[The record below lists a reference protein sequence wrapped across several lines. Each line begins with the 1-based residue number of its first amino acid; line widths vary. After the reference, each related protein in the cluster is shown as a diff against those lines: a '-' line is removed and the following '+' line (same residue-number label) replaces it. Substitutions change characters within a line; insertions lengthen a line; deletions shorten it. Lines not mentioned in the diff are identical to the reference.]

1 MTDNG
6 SPPPGQAGRARQVL
20 YIEDEPL
27 NVVLMEETFRDRP
40 GWALQVARDGESGIA
55 MAREGQ
61 PDLVM
66 IDMHL
71 PDMGGLDVLR
81 CLRGRPDTAGLLC
94 VALSADA
101 MREQVQAALQAGFD
115 DYWTKPVDLMG
126 LLSGIERL
134 LAHRGHSAAAPGA
147 SPPDPPRA

>member
-1 MTDNG
+1 MTDNRF
-6 SPPPGQAGRARQVL
+6 PPSGPALPVRQVL

-27 NVVLMEETFRDRP
+27 NVILMEETFRDRP

-55 MAREGQ
+55 MAREGR

-81 CLRGRPDTAGLLC
+81 RLRGAPDTAGLLC

-115 DYWTKPVDLMG
+115 DYWTKPVDLLG
-126 LLSGIERL
+126 LLSGIEAL
-134 LAHRGHSAAAPGA
+134 LARRGLPGA
-147 SPPDPPRA
+147 VPPQA